1 MIVIALCMQNTEIH
15 LRDKYLL
22 IISHVLGQGGPPAAR
37 KPLVAKDGCEYGPTQ
52 NRKFT

>member
-22 IISHVLGQGGPPAAR
+22 IISHVPGTWNM
-37 KPLVAKDGCEYGPTQ
+37 LVSITDQSLFLRSSDCGRWG
-52 NRKFT
+52 